1 MFLFHAGFMGAA
13 FAVLFSG
20 WLVARYAR
28 RRRWWLRVHRGLAY
42 GGVFMVFAGFTVMS
56 LGKTGGHFR
65 VPHAWLGAAVLALA
79 VATPVLGNLQ
89 FVFREKMRGIR
100 AAHRFSGRVTL
111 GLMGINIFSGLRL
124 AGIL

>member
-1 MFLFHAGFMGAA
+1 MGAA
-13 FAVLFSG
+13 FAFLLSG

-42 GGVFMVFAGFTVMS
+42 GGVFLVFTGFAVMF

-65 VPHAWLGAAVLALA
+65 VPHAWMGAAVLVLA

-89 FVFREKMRGIR
+89 FVLREKAKGIR
-100 AAHRFSGRVTL
+100 AAHRFSGRVAIA
-111 GLMGINIFSGLRL
+111 LMGINIFSGLRL

>member
-1 MFLFHAGFMGAA
+1 MFHFHAGFMGAA
-13 FAVLFSG
+13 FAVLLSG

-42 GGVFMVFAGFTVMS
+42 VGVFMVFAGFTVMS

-89 FVFREKMRGIR
+89 FVFREKMKGIR

-124 AGIL
+124 AGLL